1 MWRSLEFEA
10 ANRSCR
16 PGEFAERTIVFAGAA
31 CAWNGWMDCQG
42 ASDKRKTLIRDHVV
56 QSSARLHRGRA
67 EKGWKHACTEGN
79 LVRVRTAD
87 RLREG
92 APAGQ
97 GERHE
102 HAALHERRQRQA
114 PGHHLGRIRANRKQ
128 PQPRRIREWRFV
140 EVDTQT
146 PTPPKSKK
154 KMWGT
159 ASAAPPPPTLSPHP
173 EPPLNGPAPFF
184 RPH

>member
-114 PGHHLGRIRANRKQ
+114 PGHHLGRIRANREQ
-128 PQPRRIREWRFV
+128 PQPRRVREWRV
-140 EVDTQT
+140 GEGDWEAPIRPLTKNNAGPAVGG
-146 PTPPKSKK
+146 PPPAPLLPVL
-154 KMWGT
+154 G
-159 ASAAPPPPTLSPHP
+159 PPPPG
-173 EPPLNGPAPFF
+173 PPLF
-184 RPH
+184 